1 MSEELLSTMEAA
13 RRLGISRASLYD
25 WLSQSNAGQFMLRG
39 QSVTIAYL
47 QGGAR
52 GQGRI
57 RIEAREVERLKEL
70 MRVQPYPLLPRRPA
84 IKESHFPGIMV
95 KLGRPNQ

>member
-39 QSVTIAYL
+39 QSVTIKYL
-47 QGGAR
+47 QGGAA

-57 RIEAREVERLKEL
+57 KIEGREIGRLCDL
-70 MRVQPYPLLPRRPA
+70 MRVQPLPQLPRRPP
-84 IKESHFPGIMV
+84 IKQTQYPGITV
-95 KLGRPNQ
+95 KLGRPSV